1 MSLKCIKGLNKCYSC
16 KTLTKKMDINLYNL
30 GLDNGFLGT
39 TPKPEATKNWSIGP
53 DQNLKFSVIQRIPS
67 GK

>member
-1 MSLKCIKGLNKCYSC
+1 
-16 KTLTKKMDINLYNL
+16 MDINLYNL

-53 DQNLKFSVIQRIPS
+53 DQNLKFSVIHVFFEI
-67 GK
+67 GKDEG